1 MEGRI
6 PFRPNMK
13 ALLVG
18 RPVDIRYCEADVRN
32 KIPAKTAFVNI

>member
-18 RPVDIRYCEADVRN
+18 RPVDISYGEADVGN
-32 KIPAKTAFVNI
+32 KIPAKTAFVNK

>member
-18 RPVDIRYCEADVRN
+18 RPVDIRYGEADVRD
-32 KIPAKTAFVNI
+32 KIPAKTTFVNK

>member
-18 RPVDIRYCEADVRN
+18 RPVDICYDEADVCN
-32 KIPAKTAFVNI
+32 KIPAKAAFVNI

>member
-1 MEGRI
+1 LEGRI

-18 RPVDIRYCEADVRN
+18 RPAGIRLCEADAKF
-32 KIPAKTAFVNI
+32 KIPEKALFVNI